1 MNRYIA
7 GLAQVGTALGV
18 SLGCYLV
25 SAHVAAERAGVAQL
39 RVKIARDA
47 EAMRSLDAELH
58 TRARLPQL
66 QSWNDSALLMSAPAP
81 QQMLGAPAQLV
92 AYLPGRGG
100 AEAVQAVA
108 RTDTRA
114 PVATPIPTA
123 QRAEPSAAPIMAA
136 QIATRARVPSPS
148 LALLASPSP
157 RSGEGS
163 RAARSTLPLTG
174 GGTGE
179 RSEPGRG
186 KRAAR
191 AHEQAADPIAELAA
205 RAPTPEPTTDVADL
219 TQAIGRELKIADGA
233 TRHVSLR

>member
-39 RVKIARDA
+39 RVEIARDA

-66 QSWNDSALLMSAPAP
+66 QSWNDQALLMSAPAP

-123 QRAEPSAAPIMAA
+123 QRAEPDAAPIMAA
-136 QIATRARVPSPS
+136 QIAVRHRAPSPS
-148 LALLASPSP
+148 LASLTFPSP
-157 RSGEGS
+157 LRGRVA
-163 RAARSTLPLTG
+163 RAPSPTLPQPG

-186 KRAAR
+186 RAAY
-191 AHEQAADPIAELAA
+191 AHTQAADPVAELAA

-219 TQAIGRELKIADGA
+219 TQAIGRELKIADGT